1 MDEEERHMTAEGLII
16 ILLVGA
22 IAGWLAGTVV
32 RGRGFGLIGDIV
44 VGILGAFLASWL
56 LPRLGVGG
64 LSLGGGWIGSIL
76 FAFIGAVILLLL
88 VRLIRRV

>member
-1 MDEEERHMTAEGLII
+1 MDVEERHMTAQGIII

-22 IAGWLAGTVV
+22 IAGWLAGVVV

-44 VGILGAFLASWL
+44 VGIVGAFLASWL
-56 LPRLGVGG
+56 LPRLGVGTLG
-64 LSLGGGWIGSIL
+64 LGGGWIGAIL

-88 VRLIRRV
+88 IRLIRRL

>member
-1 MDEEERHMTAEGLII
+1 MTAQGLII

-22 IAGWLAGTVV
+22 IAGWLAGIVV

-44 VGILGAFLASWL
+44 VGIVGAFLASWL
-56 LPRLGVGG
+56 LPRLGVGTQV
-64 LSLGGGWIGSIL
+64 LGGGWIGSIL

-88 VRLIRRV
+88 IRLIRRV